1 MHAEYIMNMK
11 NKMQRRIKH
20 KIFSAVLLIIIIVL
34 MAGCKKKLNF
44 QQYLD
49 IGDKYLLELNYEEAV
64 VAFTKA
70 IELEPREIGAYE
82 KLASAYTA
90 QGNTEQALETLNKA
104 VSVYEG
110 LSKEEQTEERKA
122 AYERIQAA
130 ANALSVKMTLEAEYM
145 DLLKQLKEKMAE
157 DSESFGTDGFGNT
170 AILGEEF
177 NALAESLTEP
187 LMWQQEDGT
196 WIAIYPGGYVYVGE
210 MEDGKRVGKGSLYL
224 EYFGHGLN
232 VMWFK
237 GIWKADYPNGEG
249 INKNYIS
256 YDGGEVEIRQGEY
269 IDGYENGTRTISMV
283 RSGEA
288 DIYQYTVT
296 KGTPDNIEIDFNTDE
311 LIVGMEHISGPD
323 INVWNFED
331 DDIWGIY
338 GVMKD

>member
-1 MHAEYIMNMK
+1 MK
-11 NKMQRRIKH
+11 MEKWIK
-20 KIFSAVLLIIIIVL
+20 KCLLFLSVLCLL
-34 MAGCKKKLNF
+34 AGCKKKMNF

-49 IGDKYLLELNYEEAV
+49 LGDKYLLELNYEEAA

-70 IELEPREIGAYE
+70 IELEPREMGAYE
-82 KLASAYTA
+82 KLAGAYTA

-122 AYERIQAA
+122 AYERIQTA
-130 ANALSVKMTLEAEYM
+130 ANTLSVKMTLEAEYM
-145 DLLKQLKEKMAE
+145 DLLKQLKEKMAN
-157 DSESFGTDGFGNT
+157 DTESFGTDGFGNT
-170 AILGEEF
+170 AILGKEF

-196 WIAIYPGGYVYVGE
+196 WIAVYPGGYVYVGE
-210 MEDGKRVGKGSLYL
+210 MEDGKRTGNGAWYL

-256 YDGGEVEIRQGEY
+256 YDGGEVETRQGEY
-269 IDGYENGTRTISMV
+269 IDGYENGTRIISMA
-283 RSGEA
+283 RSGEN
-288 DIYQYTVT
+288 DVYQYTVT
-296 KGTPDNIEIDFNTDE
+296 KGTPDNLEIDLNSDE
-311 LIVGMEHISGPD
+311 PVVGMEHVSGPD
-323 INVWNFED
+323 INVWNCED
-331 DDIWGIY
+331 EDIWGVY
-338 GVMKD
+338 GAMKE